1 MLRSSPRIQHPVE
14 FAVSQDAFHVVA
26 SLGKRYPLREDLRV
40 IGTALGGPARNARAA
55 RIVGRERSRNVRL
68 ALEQRRE
75 MPDTDLDVDSGIV
88 EKGRIPRL
96 DAGGWGD
103 RLPHRR
109 HHLHQA
115 PRSGRRSR
123 ARIEIRFLTDEASY
137 ERGVQTSAARLRD
150 D

>member
-1 MLRSSPRIQHPVE
+1 
-14 FAVSQDAFHVVA
+14 
-26 SLGKRYPLREDLRV
+26 
-40 IGTALGGPARNARAA
+40 
-55 RIVGRERSRNVRL
+55 RNVRL

-150 D
+150 DSVPRCDRIYQAPDVRCRSYSRECVAAEGNRASGLVRARERRG